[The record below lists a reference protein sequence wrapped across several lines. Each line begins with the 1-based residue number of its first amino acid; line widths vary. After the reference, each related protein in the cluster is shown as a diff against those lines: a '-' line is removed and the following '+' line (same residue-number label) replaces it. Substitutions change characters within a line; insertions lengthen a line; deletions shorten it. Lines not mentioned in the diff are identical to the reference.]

1 MTNNFY
7 AAILG
12 YDEVR
17 WFTKPQTEQWPP
29 PTKAVDEN
37 FWKKLQGPSS
47 LPAIILLCYFVFYYF
62 LTFIDSATR
71 MNVPRSLSS
80 TWERKHYVVWSD
92 HSTSRHLLSACG
104 VLDEGTQADGS
115 ISQPQMLQR
124 EEGTPISAA
133 QSAGQVTHFWGLQ
146 L

>member
-17 WFTKPQTEQWPP
+17 WFTKPRTEQWPP

-47 LPAIILLCYFVFYYF
+47 LPAIILLFYLVFYYF

-71 MNVPRSLSS
+71 MSVPSSLPG
-80 TWERKHYVVWSD
+80 TWESTHYVVWPD
-92 HSTSRHLLSACG
+92 HSTSRRLLSACG
-104 VLDEGTQADGS
+104 VLDGGTQAGQS

-124 EEGTPISAA
+124 EGGMPTSAA
-133 QSAGQVTHFWGLQ
+133 WSARQVTRFWGLQ